1 MPKTLTYAG
10 KVLNKH
16 KDKIPADAIYIGRGS
31 KWGNDW
37 THMPNTKAK
46 YLVKSRD
53 EACDCHAADLDN
65 KIATGAITLQE
76 MAALHGH
83 DLVCYCA
90 PTRCHGHTLLKKAQW
105 AAEQLANQPA
115 EPKKKM
121 KQLTFAGIGSRET
134 HEPILNL
141 MTQIGHDLAKS
152 GWLLRSGFADGAD
165 NAFAYGAEQ
174 ANGAMELF
182 IPWAGFNN
190 ASRQDARFIVPD
202 FSDLQMAIAA
212 KCHPAWNMCSPG
224 AKKLHARNV
233 NQVLGKNLDDPS
245 DLIICWTPNGSGS
258 GGTGQAIR
266 IAKIA
271 EVPVFDLAIPG
282 KFDELVKYVEQL
294 EKNNV

>member
-1 MPKTLTYAG
+1 MPKTIYPG

-31 KWGNDW
+31 KWGNPFVIG
-37 THMPNTKAK
+37 THGNRDQVCDKNLAK
-46 YLVKSRD
+46 LEDDVRSGR
-53 EACDCHAADLDN
+53 
-65 KIATGAITLQE
+65 ITLQE
-76 MAALHGH
+76 LAALHGQ
-83 DLVCYCA
+83 DLVCFCK
-90 PTRCHGHTLLKKAQW
+90 PLRCHGDDLINKAKW
-105 AAEQLANQPA
+105 AFEQLANQPSNQRR
-115 EPKKKM
+115 KM
-121 KQLTFAGIGSRET
+121 KQLTYAGIGSRET
-134 HEPILNL
+134 PELILQL
-141 MTQIGHDLAKS
+141 MTQIANDLAKS

-165 NAFAYGAEQ
+165 NAFAYGAEAAQ
-174 ANGAMELF
+174 GKMELYL
-182 IPWAGFNN
+182 PWAGFNN
-190 ASRQDARFIVPD
+190 APRNDDRFVIPD
-202 FSDLQMAIAA
+202 FSDLQMQIAA
-212 KCHPAWNMCSPG
+212 KCHPAWNQCSQG

-282 KFDELVKYVEQL
+282 KFEELVKYVEQL

>member
-10 KVLNKH
+10 EVLNKH
-16 KDKIPADAIYIGRGS
+16 KDKIPTDAIYIGRGS
-31 KWGNDW
+31 KWGNPFVIG
-37 THMPNTKAK
+37 THGNRDQVCDKNLAK
-46 YLVKSRD
+46 LEDDVR
-53 EACDCHAADLDN
+53 A
-65 KIATGAITLQE
+65 GRITLQE
-76 MAALHGH
+76 LAALHGQ
-83 DLVCYCA
+83 DLVCFCK
-90 PTRCHGHTLLKKAQW
+90 PLRCHGDDLIKKAQW
-105 AAEQLANQPA
+105 AAEQLANQPI

-134 HEPILNL
+134 PEPILNL
-141 MTQIGHDLAKS
+141 MTQIGHDLAQS

-245 DLIICWTPNGSGS
+245 DPIICWTPNGSG
-258 GGTGQAIR
+258 GGDTGQAIR